1 MIAVARNGII
11 YPMSKGIIQVENL
24 NVHAMFLHSTET
36 IVEGVSFCLDG
47 GESLAIVGE
56 SGSGKSMIVNALTSS
71 LADNCF
77 ATGKV
82 EYDGVNLLENRRY
95 AKKLMGNEIVL
106 IPQGGAESLNPSLK
120 IKTQIYESLKRNGV
134 KLTREQKREAA
145 IRNLEKSGLKNAE
158 EILEK
163 YPFEISG
170 GEAQRVVLAITLCS
184 HANLIVADEATRGI
198 DGETKEAFWDC
209 IRNDFSSCATVFV
222 THDIA
227 EAKRCDDVLVLKDG
241 KVAEYGKTLDVFS
254 NPQSEYTKT
263 LVAVCEVQDA

>member
-1 MIAVARNGII
+1 
-11 YPMSKGIIQVENL
+11 MSKGIIQVENL
-24 NVHAMFLHSTET
+24 SVHARFLHSTET

-47 GESLAIVGE
+47 GEKLAIVGE

-77 ATGKV
+77 ATGNV
-82 EYDGVNLLENRRY
+82 EYDGVNLLENRSF
-95 AKKLMGNEIVL
+95 AKKLMGKVIVL

-120 IKTQIYESLKRNGV
+120 IKTQIYETLKRNGA

-145 IRNLEKSGLKNAE
+145 IRNLTKSGLKNAE

-209 IRNDFSSCATVFV
+209 IRNDFSSAAMVFV

-227 EAKRCDDVLVLKDG
+227 EAKRCDNVLVLKDG

-263 LVAVCEVQDA
+263 LAMASEVQDA

>member
-1 MIAVARNGII
+1 MIAVVRNGII
-11 YPMSKGIIQVENL
+11 YSMSKGIIQVENL
-24 NVHAMFLHSTET
+24 NVHARFLHSTET

-82 EYDGVNLLENRRY
+82 ECNGVNLLENRRF
-95 AKKLMGNEIVL
+95 AKKLMGDKIAL

-120 IKTQIYESLKRNGV
+120 IKTQIYESLKRNGG
-134 KLTREQKREAA
+134 KLTRAQKRVAA
-145 IRNLEKSGLKNAE
+145 IRNLEKSGLKKAE

-198 DGETKEAFWDC
+198 DGETKEAFWNC
-209 IRNDFSSCATVFV
+209 IQNDFSSAATVFV

-227 EAKRCDDVLVLKDG
+227 DAKRCDNVLVLKDG
-241 KVAEYGKTLDVFS
+241 KVAEYGKALDIFS

-263 LVAVCEVQDA
+263 LVAVCEVQNA